1 VDEEGK
7 EKKIVTAIEPF
18 LPLPSGLYK
27 CDSKFHTEGLHEQM
41 SDQQTYGFVI
51 VDGSMTSF
59 HTLHGNNRQTIFKI
73 GVSLPPKHGRG
84 GQSKNRFERI
94 REEKRGW
101 YISKVAALAVQHFIN
116 PTTSLPNVEGIVLG
130 GSAHLKEQFLEKLDP
145 RLSKIVVAVVDT
157 QYGGESGFYEAVQ
170 LTQDQLSN
178 ISFVHEQKLLGN
190 FFEVISQNGLYSLC
204 VEDTMYALTSGL
216 LETLIL
222 WKNFPHVRSE
232 VISVMN
238 PDTKKVLFVDPSL
251 KQPEESVEWNVVNSG
266 PLLDWI
272 LEHYKEFGAE
282 VVFVSDQT
290 SSGSQ
295 FVKGFGGIG
304 GLLRFEVSLPSMT
317 SEEVEEDFEFVW

>member
-1 VDEEGK
+1 
-7 EKKIVTAIEPF
+7 
-18 LPLPSGLYK
+18 
-27 CDSKFHTEGLHEQM
+27 
-41 SDQQTYGFVI
+41 
-51 VDGSMTSF
+51 
-59 HTLHGNNRQTIFKI
+59 
-73 GVSLPPKHGRG
+73 
-84 GQSKNRFERI
+84 
-94 REEKRGW
+94 
-101 YISKVAALAVQHFIN
+101 
-116 PTTSLPNVEGIVLG
+116 
-130 GSAHLKEQFLEKLDP
+130 LKEQFLEKLDP

-190 FFEVISQNGLYSLC
+190 FFEVISQNGLYCLG